1 MASTSFTRRGS
12 LALALLLLFAAAGAL
27 AAVSRH
33 DATTGTLHACRRRGA
48 GWVRVISAHARCAA
62 REQALAWNVR
72 GPAGPA
78 GRAGPPGPPGP
89 AGPQG
94 PRGGSGPTGPSGPA
108 GASGAAGASGSVG
121 ASGRTGASGPTG
133 PSGPSGQRGP
143 SGPSG
148 ASGPPGPSGA
158 SGARGASGAGISSL
172 SDLAG
177 LPCATS
183 HGSGEI
189 ALTYDADDHAV
200 LTCIA
205 GATGAVRLVIN
216 EFSTGVTNGS
226 ANEFVELVN
235 AGATP
240 TDAGG
245 YKLVYRSANG
255 SSDVVLATIPAG
267 TTIAAGGFYLFGGS
281 GYTGPAPANQTFS
294 TGLAS
299 TGGGLG
305 VRDPSGDLVD
315 SVGYGSTA
323 NAFVEAS
330 AAPAPPTTAIPG
342 SSDVR
347 LPDGHDTN
355 DNSADFTV
363 SSAPSPLG
371 ANE

>member
-1 MASTSFTRRGS
+1 MASTSFTRRAA
-12 LALALLLLFAAAGAL
+12 LALALLLLLAAAGAL
-27 AAVSRH
+27 AAVGRH
-33 DATTGTLHACRRRGA
+33 DATSGTIHACRRRGA

-89 AGPQG
+89 GGPQG
-94 PRGGSGPTGPSGPA
+94 ARGASGPIGPSGL
-108 GASGAAGASGSVG
+108 SGAPGATGAVG
-121 ASGRTGASGPTG
+121 ASGRAGASGPTG
-133 PSGPSGQRGP
+133 PSGLAGQRGP

-158 SGARGASGAGISSL
+158 SGARGPADAGIESL

-177 LPCATS
+177 LPCTTS
-183 HGSGEI
+183 HGGGEVV
-189 ALTYDADDHAV
+189 LTYDADDHAV

-205 GATGAVRLVIN
+205 GAGGAGRLVIN
-216 EFSTGVTNGS
+216 EFSTGVRNAS

-235 AGATP
+235 GGAAP
-240 TDAGG
+240 TDAAG

-255 SSDVVLATIPAG
+255 GSDVVLATIPAG
-267 TTIAAGGFYLFGGS
+267 TTIAAGGFYLFAGS
-281 GYTGPAPANQTFS
+281 GYTGLAPANQMFS

-315 SVGYGSTA
+315 SVGYGSTT
-323 NAFVEAS
+323 NAFVETS
-330 AAPAPPTTAIPG
+330 AAPAPPTTANPG

-371 ANE
+371 ENH